1 MKKGIVLLMATMFAA
16 FVMTSCGGG
25 NNSKSAA
32 DKAETVK
39 KEVKKEVEKHV
50 KKDDADIS
58 SLKAD
63 VANGEKVYKK
73 YCIACHMTGV
83 AGAAKLDNKK
93 RWEESAA
100 KGMQTLVNHA
110 FHGYTGEYGAL
121 PEKGTCMECKTQDIL
136 DAVSYMLQKA
146 GVTAK

>member
-1 MKKGIVLLMATMFAA
+1 MATLFAA

-25 NNSKSAA
+25 NNNKSTAE
-32 DKAETVK
+32 KATTEKKVEK
-39 KEVKKEVEKHV
+39 KEV

-58 SLKAD
+58 GLTAN
-63 VANGEKVYKK
+63 VANGEKIYNK

-83 AGAAKLDNKK
+83 AGAAKLDDKK

-100 KGMQTLVNHA
+100 KGLKTLVNHA
-110 FHGYTGEYGAL
+110 FHGYTGKYGAL

-136 DAVSYMLQKA
+136 DAVSFMLQKA
-146 GVTAK
+146 GVSAK